1 MEGKQN
7 ATKPWEDP
15 VLFVEDI
22 ELKGRAL
29 HRETRYLV
37 SKLMNYAQR
46 PPKAPKYG
54 RYNTSKNATRDNST
68 SEFILYVWLTYTLYK
83 RID

>member
-7 ATKPWEDP
+7 ATKPFEDP
-15 VLFVEDI
+15 VMFVEDI
-22 ELKGRAL
+22 DQKGRAL
-29 HRETRYLV
+29 HRETRYMV

-46 PPKAPKYG
+46 PPKPPKYG

-68 SEFILYVWLTYTLYK
+68 SEFIVSIFYM
-83 RID
+83 